1 MNYLK
6 QLEEEEEKLF
16 RQARDYLMDNFN
28 KNITP
33 EDLIENLG
41 IEIRLVNK
49 WIKEGRF
56 RSGREAYDSKSKF
69 MQDLIKSKDELIK
82 KTKK

>member
-6 QLEEEEEKLF
+6 QLEEEEERLF

-41 IEIRLVNK
+41 IERRLVNK

>member
-16 RQARDYLMDNFN
+16 RQAREFLMDNFN
-28 KNITP
+28 KNVTM
-33 EDLIENLG
+33 EDLIEELG
-41 IEIRLVNK
+41 LERRLVNK

-56 RSGREAYDSKSKF
+56 RNGREAYDTKSQF
-69 MQDLIKSKDELIK
+69 MRDLIKSKDDLMK

>member
-16 RQARDYLMDNFN
+16 RQAREYLMDNFN
-28 KNITP
+28 RNITP
-33 EDLIENLG
+33 EELIVELG
-41 IEIRLVNK
+41 LERRLVNK

-56 RSGREAYDSKSKF
+56 KSGREAYDTKSKF

>member
-16 RQARDYLMDNFN
+16 RKARDYLMDNFN

-41 IEIRLVNK
+41 IERRLVNK